1 MNNSIAIHDIIT
13 NLKEQVSHADKQFDQ
28 WAMMHDDWDEPSWLI
43 EACFIQLLAGL
54 EALGMPELRSIA
66 YTEYANLQESSP
78 GFGKEERNPDGG
90 PYSPVLGTVRRY
102 IMALEALL
110 PIDEHTTVTKDVLG
124 IIRNAQYVIT
134 NERIYQHVPQNE
146 NDVHLRIEAILKCL
160 FPDLKHKPSLSKQIK
175 NFEPDTGIPSIETLV
190 EYKFLSR
197 KDDVG
202 AIADQLL
209 ADTRGY
215 TSKDWKRFLYVIY
228 ETNRFRSE
236 SDWNQLMR
244 DSGVPVNTTV
254 VVLSGEPRKKKPVSR
269 EGKTRDSHEQVKQVK
284 SKKAKGKRRGAARGR
299 RT

>member
-1 MNNSIAIHDIIT
+1 MNTSITIHNVIT
-13 NLKEQVSHADKQFDQ
+13 NLKEQISRADKQFDQ
-28 WAMMHDDWDEPSWLI
+28 WVMIHDDWDEPSWLI

-54 EALGMPELRSIA
+54 EVLGMPELRSIVNA
-66 YTEYANLQESSP
+66 EYTALKELSP
-78 GFGKEERNPDGG
+78 GFGKVERTPDGDS
-90 PYSPVLGTVRRY
+90 YSPVLGKLRRY
-102 IMALEALL
+102 IMALESLL
-110 PIDEHTTVTKDVLG
+110 PRDEHTTVTKDLLD

-134 NERIYQHVPQNE
+134 NTTIYQHVPQNE
-146 NDVHLRIEAILKCL
+146 NDVHLRIEAILKCI

-244 DSGVPVNTTV
+244 DSGVPTNTTV
-254 VVLSGEPRKKKPVSR
+254 VVMSGEPRKNKPAA
-269 EGKTRDSHEQVKQVK
+269 H
-284 SKKAKGKRRGAARGR
+284 KAKKSTNRPR
-299 RT
+299 